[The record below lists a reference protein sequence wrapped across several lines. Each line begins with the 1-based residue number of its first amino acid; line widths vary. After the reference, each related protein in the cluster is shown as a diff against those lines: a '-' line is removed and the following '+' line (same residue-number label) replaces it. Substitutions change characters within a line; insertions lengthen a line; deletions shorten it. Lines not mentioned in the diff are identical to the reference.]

1 MADNASVP
9 PKVPPGDALPP
20 ENPPEPSLRADEVGE
35 VHLVYQI
42 EGKPNEVPV
51 FELARTLEALG
62 NIIQE
67 GDKVV
72 YHDPHEVMVRVKP
85 FQEGSFI
92 MDFVLSVL
100 NNPTVLFFLSQPEAI
115 ERIKKVLEYLGLIK
129 KSKDILVNL
138 IELLEFLKNGKPAKV
153 EPAGPDLFNYYNQ
166 EGQVMPVN
174 QPIHSLI
181 NNGTIQQFIFPAV
194 AAPLQRQNVEAVK
207 TFLANQEHQTAMRLP
222 KADLPAIKAYS
233 EPEPEEPKEEISEN
247 ITTEFLN
254 PKAGTYGDT
263 EGTWTFTR
271 AGTNKNPFRA
281 RIRDENFLKR
291 FGRGAIRFYHDDV
304 LKVKLKTEHRLKNG
318 KGKTSQEIIEVLDYQ
333 AAPVKRPKRTRK

>member
-1 MADNASVP
+1 MADKALASPKDP
-9 PKVPPGDALPP
+9 PDDGPPPDSPP
-20 ENPPEPSLRADEVGE
+20 ERSPRVDEVGD

-42 EGKPNEVPV
+42 EGRPNDVPL

-67 GDKVV
+67 GDQIV
-72 YHDPHEVMVRVKP
+72 YHDQHEVMVRVKP
-85 FQEGSFI
+85 FQEGSFV
-92 MDFVLSVL
+92 MDLVLSVI
-100 NNPTVLFFLSQPEAI
+100 NNPAVLFFLNQPEAI

-129 KSKDILVNL
+129 KGKEILVNL

-153 EPAGPDLFNYYNQ
+153 EPVGPDLFNYYNQ

-174 QPIHSLI
+174 QPIHSLV

-194 AAPLQRQNVEAVK
+194 AAPLQRQNVEAIK
-207 TFLANQEHQTAMRLP
+207 TFLAGEEQQTAMRLP
-222 KADLPAIKAYS
+222 KGDLPAIKAYS
-233 EPEPEEPKEEISEN
+233 EPEPEQPKEEIVEN

-271 AGTNKNPFRA
+271 AGVNKNPFRA
-281 RIRDENFLKR
+281 RIIDENFLRR

-304 LKVKLKTEHRLKNG
+304 LKVKLKTEHRMMNG
-318 KGKTSQEIIEVLDYQ
+318 KGKTSHEIIEVLDYQ
-333 AAPVKRPKRTRK
+333 AAPVKRPKRQKK